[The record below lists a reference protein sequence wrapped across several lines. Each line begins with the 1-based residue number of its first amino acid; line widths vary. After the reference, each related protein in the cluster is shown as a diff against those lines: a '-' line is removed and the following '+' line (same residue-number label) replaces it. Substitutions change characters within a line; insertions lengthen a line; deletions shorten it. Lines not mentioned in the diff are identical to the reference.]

1 MRSGNSTPEISP
13 ISEDGQMFSM
23 SIALEP
29 VINDISGIG
38 GIPGRAS
45 AINLVGFNVDNPK
58 MVRCFNM
65 MKLKSLL
72 LILTRLKYNEEAYI
86 QNIMAW

>member
-29 VINDISGIG
+29 VINDITGIG

-58 MVRCFNM
+58 NGEM
-65 MKLKSLL
+65 LQ
-72 LILTRLKYNEEAYI
+72 YDEAKVAFI
-86 QNIMAW
+86 NTNKIEV